1 LGGFIASLITGLCT
15 GVGAI
20 PILFIKNLSEKTE
33 DILLGFAA
41 GIMVFAGAYSLIYPC
56 MEQGY
61 IIQAVV
67 GILLGA
73 FLMYYLEKKIPE
85 DKVDGN
91 FMFVIANIIHNIPEG
106 FVIGAGYE
114 SQGKNTGILFA
125 VAIAIQNI
133 PEGLII
139 GNILKNTLH
148 SKYKAIL
155 YTFLIGMGEP
165 LSAGIGILA
174 LQYIK
179 FLIPFSMAFAGGSIL
194 YVVSNE
200 MIPKCH
206 CRGNEKKATF
216 GFVLGFVVMVI
227 LRGII

>member
-1 LGGFIASLITGLCT
+1 MNGFFASLITGTCT
-15 GVGAI
+15 GFGAI
-20 PILFIKNLSEKTE
+20 PILFIKKLNERTE

-56 MEQGY
+56 IEQGHN
-61 IIQAVV
+61 IQAVV

-73 FLMYYLEKKIPE
+73 FFMYYLEQKIPE
-85 DKVDGN
+85 DKVKGN
-91 FMFVIANIIHNIPEG
+91 FMFLIANIIHNIPEG

-114 SQGKNTGILFA
+114 AEGENTGILFA
-125 VAIAIQNI
+125 IAIAIQNI
-133 PEGLII
+133 PEGLIM

-155 YTFLIGMGEP
+155 YTLLIGIAEP
-165 LSAGIGILA
+165 LAAGIGILT

-179 FLIPFSMAFAGGSIL
+179 ALIPFSMAFAGGSIL

-216 GFVLGFVVMVI
+216 GFILGFVVMVI
-227 LRGII
+227 MRGII